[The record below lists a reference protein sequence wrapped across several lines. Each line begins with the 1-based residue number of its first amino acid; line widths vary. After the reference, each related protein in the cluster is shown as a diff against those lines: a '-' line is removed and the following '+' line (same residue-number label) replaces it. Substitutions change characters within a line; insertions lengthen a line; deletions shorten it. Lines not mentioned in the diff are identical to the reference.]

1 MPTVAYDARDAFGP
15 RLRGWGRYAR
25 ELLRALQAAGGL
37 DYAVLGG
44 GGRGPEVWWEQVTL
58 PRALRR
64 RGADLVH
71 VPNCFL
77 PLRRPCPGVVSVL
90 DLAFEAHPEDFAPR
104 TRWKYRT
111 ITPRAVRSA
120 ERVIAI
126 SAFTRDDVVARYGI
140 HEQKVRVIPLAPA
153 LPEGVKSS
161 FATPEA
167 GVAKKDLTPY
177 LLAVG
182 DLRAKKNLRR
192 LVRAFA
198 SLRADGLE
206 HRLLLAGADAG
217 EGAALHGD
225 GVELLGYVDDA
236 RLDALLRGAAA
247 LVHPSLYEGFGLV
260 VLEAMARGT
269 PVVAADATALP
280 ETAGGAAALCD
291 PLDPDDIARAI
302 RAVLDDPERY
312 AERGRARAAAFSWE
326 RTAAATRAVYEELL

>member
-1 MPTVAYDARDAFGP
+1 VPTVAFDARDAFAP
-15 RLRGWGRYAR
+15 QPRGWGRYAR
-25 ELLRALQAAGGL
+25 ELLSALEGAGGVEVEAL
-37 DYAVLGG
+37 RD

-64 RGADLVH
+64 NGADLVH

-90 DLAFEAHPEDFAPR
+90 DLAFEAFPDDFAAR

-111 ITPRAVRSA
+111 LTPRAVRSA

-126 SAFTRDDVVARYGI
+126 SAFTRDDLVARYGVD
-140 HEQKVRVIPLAPA
+140 EAKVRVVPLAPA
-153 LPEGVKSS
+153 IGALGVGHW
-161 FATPEA
+161 ALGEA
-167 GVAKKDLTPY
+167 GPY

-192 LVRAFA
+192 LVAAFA
-198 SLRADGLE
+198 SLRAEGLP

-217 EGAALHGD
+217 EGAFLRRE

-236 RLDALLRGAAA
+236 RLDALLRGADA

-260 VLEAMARGT
+260 LLEAMARAT

-280 ETAGGAAALCD
+280 ETAGGAAELCD
-291 PLDPDDIARAI
+291 PFDPEDIARAI
-302 RAVLDDPERY
+302 GAVLADPEPY
-312 AERGRARAAAFSWE
+312 VERGHARANEFSWE
-326 RTAAATRAVYEELL
+326 RTARETVAVYKELL

>member
-1 MPTVAYDARDAFGP
+1 MPTVAYDARDAMGP
-15 RLRGWGRYAR
+15 RLQGWGRYAR

-37 DYAVLGG
+37 DYAVLGER
-44 GGRGPEVWWEQVTL
+44 GRGPELWWEQVTL
-58 PRALRR
+58 PRTLRR

-90 DLAFEAHPEDFAPR
+90 DLAFEAHPEDFTPR

-140 HEQKVRVIPLAPA
+140 HEQKVRVVPLAAA
-153 LPEGVKSS
+153 LPEGD
-161 FATPEA
+161 APAPA
-167 GVAKKDLTPY
+167 GPPY

-198 SLRADGLE
+198 SLRAEGRE

-269 PVVAADATALP
+269 PVVAADTTALP

-291 PLDPDDIARAI
+291 PLDPADIARAI
-302 RAVLDDPERY
+302 RTVLDDPERY